1 MKIFF
6 VSTLHYVLTS
16 RYLLVTSAYLYVT
29 SGSFLLRLVIHMF
42 FVLLWTNFCMFL
54 NMNLSKAHISKTKS
68 WYNAKRYITRFW
80 KVRHCIF
87 NIKSVRIINWQK
99 TKKIVKY
106 MFLPSIQII
115 DQTLRVNL
123 LKHSAE
129 CCEETWISRTDI
141 LRKTA
146 HKVLLSFENY
156 LLCPGSDNFD

>member
-6 VSTLHYVLTS
+6 VSTLHYILTS

-106 MFLPSIQII
+106 MFLPSIKII

-123 LKHSAE
+123 LKTKIVIVRL
-129 CCEETWISRTDI
+129 CFT
-141 LRKTA
+141 
-146 HKVLLSFENY
+146 
-156 LLCPGSDNFD
+156 LLCFMWLTGERVNLMHFYGWSISSTWPS